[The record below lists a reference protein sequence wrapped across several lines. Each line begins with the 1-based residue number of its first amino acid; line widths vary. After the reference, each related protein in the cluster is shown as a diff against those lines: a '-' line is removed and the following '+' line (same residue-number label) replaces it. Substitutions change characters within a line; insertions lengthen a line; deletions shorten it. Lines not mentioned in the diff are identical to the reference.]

1 MIRTQ
6 SLAEFNKEM
15 QTVVTIGTFDGVH
28 LGHQKIIDQ
37 LVRQAKKLGLP
48 SVVLT
53 FFPHPR
59 MVLQQDSQIRMLQ
72 SIDER
77 AEKLEALGVDYLVV
91 YPFTKEFSR
100 MHAQDFVSEILVHG
114 LHAKHILIGYDHR
127 FGRNRNANIEDLK
140 RYGVSFNFEVTE
152 ISAREIDALAVSS
165 TKIRKALQ
173 KGDVQ
178 KAATFLGAGYT
189 LSGKVVSGKKIGRDL
204 GFPTANIAVDFVHKL
219 IPKEGVYVVRTQ
231 WHGQEVF
238 GMLNIGQNPT
248 VNREENKTTTAQQKI
263 EVHLF
268 DFSEDLYNQ
277 KLVITFL
284 THLRAEQ
291 KFDSLDQL
299 KEQLKADQKKARS
312 FLSTL

>member
-77 AEKLEALGVDYLVV
+77 A
-91 YPFTKEFSR
+91 
-100 MHAQDFVSEILVHG
+100 
-114 LHAKHILIGYDHR
+114 
-127 FGRNRNANIEDLK
+127 GRNRNANIEDLK

-219 IPKEGVYVVRTQ
+219 IPKEGVYVVRTEWQ
-231 WHGQEVF
+231 GQEVF